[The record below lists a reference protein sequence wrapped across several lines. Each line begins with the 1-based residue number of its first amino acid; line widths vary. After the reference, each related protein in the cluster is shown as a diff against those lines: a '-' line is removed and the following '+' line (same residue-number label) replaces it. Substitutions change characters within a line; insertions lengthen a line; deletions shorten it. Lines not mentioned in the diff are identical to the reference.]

1 MFVMTNQQMLR
12 TDFEIIKDKL
22 ATLLELCYY
31 WQNKN
36 IAEIMRGWKSKYS
49 DEDVINALT
58 PLLKDEMEIKEA

>member
-1 MFVMTNQQMLR
+1 MTNQQMLR

-58 PLLKDEMEIKEA
+58 PLLKDELEIKEA